1 MDRNEKQQQ
10 KSDELVAGPREQ
22 RYGHPKDNYRRIAHI
37 WSAVLGIEVT
47 PTQAVLCELGVKF
60 SRLIQSPDDEDT
72 QVDVH
77 GYIKVLQ
84 RLLDPDDKPFVAAKD
99 YVPEPIATITSG
111 PHAFAIRPEDHPI
124 ITFTDGSKEMSFEQ
138 AVGWTPH
145 TLHDCE
151 EKGCGIKE
159 EDPVGRC

>member
-22 RYGHPKDNYRRIAHI
+22 RYGHPKDNYRRIALV

-72 QVDVH
+72 QVDIH
-77 GYIKVLQ
+77 GYVKVLQ
-84 RLLDPDDKPFVAAKD
+84 RLLDPEDKPLVAAKD
-99 YVPEPIATITSG
+99 YVPEPR
-111 PHAFAIRPEDHPI
+111 H
-124 ITFTDGSKEMSFEQ
+124 FTDGSKYMTFEE
-138 AVGWTPH
+138 AVGEPAATMEMDRLVWGS
-145 TLHDCE
+145 DK
-151 EKGCGIKE
+151 KGGNPCGQ
-159 EDPVGRC
+159 